1 MQEQRA
7 RHFSPQLML
16 DVAALEAI
24 VGVAAL
30 IIDMQ
35 EDFFAHERLVQRRAK
50 LSRGVNELVAIC
62 RRNGVDVIWV
72 KQEFSPDLSDAM
84 LEARRKSIRVVI
96 SGTPGASILS
106 ELDFRPSDHLVV
118 KKRYSAF
125 FGTKLDEL
133 LATLGTTTLIV
144 AGINTHACVRMA
156 VVDAYQ
162 RDYEVIL
169 ARECIESYDAEHHDV
184 SWRYMDGK
192 LGRAMGN
199 EQILTVLAGATEK
212 G

>member
-1 MQEQRA
+1 M
-7 RHFSPQLML
+7 S
-16 DVAALEAI
+16 
-24 VGVAAL
+24 VAAL

-35 EDFFAHERLVQRRAK
+35 EDFFTHERLTQRRAT
-50 LSRGVNELVAIC
+50 LTRSINELVGIC
-62 RRNGVDVIWV
+62 RRGGADVIWV

-84 LEARRKSIRVVI
+84 LEAKRKGIHIVI
-96 SGTPGASILS
+96 SGTPGASILG
-106 ELDFRPSDHLVV
+106 ELDFQSSDNLVI

-125 FGTKLDEL
+125 FGTSLDEL
-133 LATLGTTTLIV
+133 LSTLGTTTLIV
-144 AGINTHACVRMA
+144 AGINTHACVRTA

-192 LGRAMGN
+192 LGRAMSN
-199 EQILTVLAGATEK
+199 EQILSLLGGAAHPRR
-212 G
+212 